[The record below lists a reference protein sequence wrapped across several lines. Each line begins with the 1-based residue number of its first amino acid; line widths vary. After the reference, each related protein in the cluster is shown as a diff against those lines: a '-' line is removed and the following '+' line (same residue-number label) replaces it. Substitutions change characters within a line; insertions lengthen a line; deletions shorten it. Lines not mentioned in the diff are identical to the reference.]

1 MATFYRWGST
11 ASRLVPPR
19 GGSLLFTTMFA
30 DIPGTHFID
39 EQLRRLLLI
48 ILWPAII
55 VLPSNIFRLTFSI
68 SRLITYN
75 FERTFSSL
83 VIFRKFLL
91 GKYSVIFQISKM
103 ELFFVML
110 DRILNKHMLVE
121 TLNN

>member
-19 GGSLLFTTMFA
+19 GGNLLFTTMFR

-55 VLPSNIFRLTFSI
+55 VLPSNIFGLTFSI

-75 FERTFSSL
+75 FEKTFSS
-83 VIFRKFLL
+83 
-91 GKYSVIFQISKM
+91 
-103 ELFFVML
+103 
-110 DRILNKHMLVE
+110 
-121 TLNN
+121 